1 MTTERLALLFPGG
14 GTQYPGMGKAL
25 YDSSKTV
32 KELFEE
38 ANDILGFN
46 LRRICFEGTLS
57 ALSAMNIAQPAIFTV
72 SLAAAKV
79 WMQDTGIQPAF
90 ACGHSL
96 GELTAL
102 TAAGMFSFEDALL
115 LVHARGIL
123 LSEAGQQLNAGMMAV
138 NKVPAG
144 VVEAACKALNS
155 KGAQVY
161 VAVYNSPLQQVV
173 AGNRDDMALLADKLQ
188 AAGAETVLLQIN
200 TPSHCPLMAAA
211 GRRFSENVRA
221 CIPGAF
227 NFPVISNVTAEPYT
241 EDTDITEMLTRHM
254 TNPVRWEDSISYLA
268 KQGIATAIETPPQAV
283 LKQLMP
289 YITHN
294 IRVYAL
300 DVAEDL
306 IKN

>member
-1 MTTERLALLFPGG
+1 MKTGRLALLFPGG

-25 YDSSKTV
+25 YDSSKIA

-102 TAAGMFSFEDALL
+102 TAAGVFSFEKALS

-138 NKVPAG
+138 NKMPAA
-144 VVEAACKALNS
+144 VVEAACEALNNQ
-155 KGAQVY
+155 GAQVY

-173 AGNRDDMALLADKLQ
+173 AGNRKDMALLADKLQ

-211 GRRFSENVRA
+211 GNRFREELSA
-221 CIPGAF
+221 CTPGPF
-227 NFPVISNVTAEPYT
+227 SFPVISNVTARPYGQ
-241 EDTDITEMLTRHM
+241 DTDITEMLTRHM
-254 TNPVRWEDSISYLA
+254 TNPVRWEDSITYL
-268 KQGIATAIETPPQAV
+268 KQQDITSAVETQPQAV

-289 YITHN
+289 YITPD

-306 IKN
+306 IKI